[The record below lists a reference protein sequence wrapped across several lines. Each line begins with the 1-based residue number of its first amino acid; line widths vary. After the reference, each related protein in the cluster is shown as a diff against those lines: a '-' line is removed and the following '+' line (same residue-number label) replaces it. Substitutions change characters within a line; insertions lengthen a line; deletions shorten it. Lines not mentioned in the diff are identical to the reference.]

1 MSDFNQ
7 WLALISKFPWA
18 IVIIILI
25 IAITSLKVLY
35 DFKKNKS
42 ISSAECGNYLF
53 KLKLRRGEDQK
64 DKNDD

>member
-25 IAITSLKVLY
+25 IALTSLKVLY

-53 KLKLRRGEDQK
+53 KLKLKRNDEK
-64 DKNDD
+64 KND